1 MGVQFTGN
9 EIWRIVSTDCACT
22 VFDTFAVPDM
32 TYFLGGASSTQTL
45 TAVKDAVSKVAG
57 NLDGFTFC
65 GARQYLITAAT
76 PSNYGNV
83 LSLNTITNVLTLG
96 STSTTLTDV
105 GEYIITITVKLTNYP
120 TITKTAQFTAS
131 VINCVV
137 TMLTP
142 TAVSNQ

>member
-1 MGVQFTGN
+1 M
-9 EIWRIVSTDCACT
+9 
-22 VFDTFAVPDM
+22 
-32 TYFLGGASSTQTL
+32 
-45 TAVKDAVSKVAG
+45 
-57 NLDGFTFC
+57 
-65 GARQYLITAAT
+65 ITATT

-83 LSLNTITNVLTLG
+83 LSLDNNNRVLTLG

-105 GEYIITITVKLTNYP
+105 GEYTITITVKLINYP